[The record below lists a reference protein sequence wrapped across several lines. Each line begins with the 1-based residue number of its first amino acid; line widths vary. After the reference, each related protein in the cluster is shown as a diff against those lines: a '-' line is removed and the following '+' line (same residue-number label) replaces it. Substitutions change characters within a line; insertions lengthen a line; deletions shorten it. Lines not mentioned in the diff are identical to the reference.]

1 MGIFMRAKFLLLSL
15 LLLPSCSSLKT
26 IGFAAGGAS
35 AGALLGPGGA
45 AAGAA
50 VGVASA
56 ELLEK
61 DGVEKELQEA
71 RTAIPKS
78 TGEAFID
85 STADLLHTVG
95 WWYLIIFILV
105 PLLTKKGRSWL
116 SNLVTLHNTATKKDV
131 DEYSTRLNKL
141 EGMISSLQDIKK

>member
-1 MGIFMRAKFLLLSL
+1 MAILLRNTLVSIIL
-15 LLLPSCSSLKT
+15 LTCLGCSSLRT

-35 AGALLGPGGA
+35 AGSLLGPGGA

-50 VGVASA
+50 VGVAGS

-61 DGVEKELQEA
+61 DSVEKELQEA
-71 RTAIPKS
+71 RTAVPKS

-85 STADLLHTVG
+85 STTDLLHTVG
-95 WWYLIIFILV
+95 WWYLILFILV

-116 SNLVTLHNTATKKDV
+116 ANLATLHNTATKKDV
-131 DEYSTRLNKL
+131 DEYSSRLDKL
-141 EGMISSLQDIKK
+141 EGMISSLQDIEK